1 MRLTRRQLRKM
12 ILEDVEKG
20 SDLDLLLQ
28 KVGDAMDGMIRD
40 DDAIGLM
47 STIDA
52 LKNLVK
58 TYSDA
63 EILQ

>member
-40 DDAIGLM
+40 NDAIGLM
-47 STIDA
+47 SAIDA

-63 EILQ
+63 EIL